1 MKQSN
6 NVNSNLADI
15 GQLYQFNLGSSSLSF
30 VQGLNTLTVHTQLP
44 AGRYLFTINGV
55 HESSGGTYGIYD
67 VLFTADDKT
76 TRIYYGGQ
84 STPLM
89 SLACVHDISAICD
102 IKLSLYATGDYTTHS
117 TWDIQAVKLR

>member
-1 MKQSN
+1 M
-6 NVNSNLADI
+6 
-15 GQLYQFNLGSSSLSF
+15 YQFTLGSQSQEF
-30 VQGLNTLTVHTQLP
+30 VKGLNIISVHTQLP
-44 AGRYLFTINGV
+44 AGRYLFTLNGV
-55 HESSGGTYGIYD
+55 HESNGNTYGIYD

-89 SLACVHDISAICD
+89 SLACVHDISAMCD

-117 TWDIQAVKLR
+117 TWDIQAIRIR